1 MKKSGRPLLYK
12 KSRIISLR
20 LEEDLY
26 QLIKE
31 IAALESTYSGKKVTE
46 QSLCRNALEFCYQDG
61 ERLREV
67 FRRARANLTKRIP
80 RN

>member
-1 MKKSGRPLLYK
+1 MFK

-20 LEEDLY
+20 LEENIY

-46 QSLCRNALEFCYQDG
+46 QTLCRNALSFCYEDG

-67 FRRARANLTKRIP
+67 FRRAKQIMSKKLHQKDTMG
-80 RN
+80 